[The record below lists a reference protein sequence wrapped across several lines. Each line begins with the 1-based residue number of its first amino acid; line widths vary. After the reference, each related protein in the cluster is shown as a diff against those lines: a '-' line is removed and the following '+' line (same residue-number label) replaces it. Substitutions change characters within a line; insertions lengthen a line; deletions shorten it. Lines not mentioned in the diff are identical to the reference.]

1 MSASQSTES
10 NPGSVPAWIRQN
22 VIDVAP
28 LWIQFYRSAV
38 TNVRVR

>member
-1 MSASQSTES
+1 MRANQSTES
-10 NPGSVPAWIRQN
+10 KPGSVQTWIRQN

-38 TNVRVR
+38 ANVRVR